1 MSIFVKNLED
11 LSHLSNKKVTLVKH
25 LQKNYRENIHYVVQ
39 KDNFT
44 PFNISNAD
52 YL

>member
-1 MSIFVKNLED
+1 MSYICYFILMFALFQEMRSINLSMNFNSLEKIGIR
-11 LSHLSNKKVTLVKH
+11 L
-25 LQKNYRENIHYVVQ
+25 II
-39 KDNFT
+39 FT